1 MRNWSL
7 WGDFKIILSIVGV
20 VIPRGMTIWIF
31 PFLDVLIAK
40 ENYMPK
46 LVSVIS
52 LLESKDTLWI
62 GKREKVEVR
71 RTSVYKKK
79 ATAGSSL

>member
-1 MRNWSL
+1 M
-7 WGDFKIILSIVGV
+7 

-52 LLESKDTLWI
+52 LLESKYTLWI

-71 RTSVYKKK
+71 RTSVYKNVYKKK
-79 ATAGSSL
+79 ANAGSSCLLYTSDAADE